1 MTTHA
6 IRPILLAF
14 VLLVFSFAGCGS
26 SKSGVP
32 ETSVANMQDLVSQIL
47 KQEPA
52 QIDVTKSLYA
62 LGANEADIFNIVM
75 AIEGTF
81 QIELPSSE
89 IGETL
94 GDIGKSM
101 TVQKLADVASKQ
113 PRTKKSD

>member
-1 MTTHA
+1 MITRSS
-6 IRPILLAF
+6 IRPTLGLLSF
-14 VLLVFSFAGCGS
+14 VVLLVGCG

-47 KQEPA
+47 KKEPA

-62 LGANEADIFNIVM
+62 LGANEADIINIVM

-89 IGETL
+89 IGVTL

-101 TVQKLADVASKQ
+101 TVQKLAEIASKQ

>member
-1 MTTHA
+1 MIPRLS
-6 IRPILLAF
+6 IRATLGLLSLIVF
-14 VLLVFSFAGCGS
+14 LVGCGS
-26 SKSGVP
+26 NSGVP

-47 KQEPA
+47 KKEPA

-62 LGANEADIFNIVM
+62 LGANEADIANIVM

-81 QIELPSSE
+81 QVELPSSE
-89 IGETL
+89 IGQTL
-94 GDIGKSM
+94 GDIGNSM